1 MKTATRASLVWVLS
15 KNISNTQGLGPGAAE
30 NTRAADGTS
39 SRLVNGTDCERHSRP
54 RQGALLPG
62 PNKLYCGAVLGDS
75 PWLLTA
81 ARCRKQGVG
90 VFRIHLGHHCL
101 SRICESGQQLFQGI
115 KSIPHPG
122 CSHPGH
128 SSDLTLIKLNKR
140 IRETL
145 HVRPISISSHCPS
158 AGTSCLVSGGKQPAV
173 PRVTTFPRVLQC
185 LNITVL
191 SDDRCKT
198 AYPNQIGD
206 TMLCAGD
213 QAGRDS
219 CKGDSGGPVVCS
231 GSLQGLV
238 SWGDLPCTQP
248 NRPGVYTNLR
258 RFSKWTQDTMQS
270 NS

>member
-1 MKTATRASLVWVLS
+1 MPLS
-15 KNISNTQGLGPGAAE
+15 AGLCEGEG
-30 NTRAADGTS
+30 

-81 ARCRKQGVG
+81 ARCRK
-90 VFRIHLGHHCL
+90 
-101 SRICESGQQLFQGI
+101 
-115 KSIPHPG
+115 
-122 CSHPGH
+122 
-128 SSDLTLIKLNKR
+128 
-140 IRETL
+140 
-145 HVRPISISSHCPS
+145 
-158 AGTSCLVSGGKQPAV
+158 
-173 PRVTTFPRVLQC
+173 VLQC

-219 CKGDSGGPVVCS
+219 CKVRLETSPFIQLKKILWSGNCINRVISESGKGCGDSGGPVVCS